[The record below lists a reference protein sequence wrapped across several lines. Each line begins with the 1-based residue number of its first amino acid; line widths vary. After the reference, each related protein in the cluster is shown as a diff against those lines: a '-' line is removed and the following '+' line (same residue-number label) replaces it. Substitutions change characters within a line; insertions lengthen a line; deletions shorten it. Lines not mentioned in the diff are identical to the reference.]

1 MKVIPFFIIFVKKE
15 IMGTENLFIVGYGLA
30 GGFGGIQNY
39 VVIEASSE
47 SDAEDQARLM
57 SVEEYESYAGSNGLR
72 DIQDIM
78 DEDEVDED
86 EAYEIYDQEM
96 DSWLDYEA
104 EPFTKER
111 LDELNE
117 EGYNV
122 ENRFTE
128 ITDKL

>member
-1 MKVIPFFIIFVKKE
+1 
-15 IMGTENLFIVGYGLA
+15 MGTENLFIVGYGLS

-57 SVEEYESYAGSNGLR
+57 SVEEYESYVGSNGLR
-72 DIQDIM
+72 EIQEIM
-78 DEDEVDED
+78 DEDEVGED
-86 EAYEIYDQEM
+86 EAYEIYEQEM
-96 DSWLDYEA
+96 DDWLDYEVK
-104 EPFTKER
+104 PFTK
-111 LDELNE
+111 DEYDRLNE

-122 ENRFTE
+122 DNYFTE